1 MSHHRQHSRFQGFA
15 VFDDVGFSD
24 NSFQPGRAVV
34 FHRDGITQSEHNN
47 LQIRLVF
54 TRFPH
59 QLEAVTALQ

>member
-47 LQIRLVF
+47 LQIRLELTCF
-54 TRFPH
+54 AH